1 MSRIRLDWIQKS
13 FGAKLLAALVG
24 SVGLLLAI
32 TLVAVRAQTNR
43 QIRLVEDRT
52 IASAGELFQELEDLQ
67 RQQADQFTR
76 PFRESRRT
84 VAILDEAIRSGDL
97 DYLSGEASYQF
108 ELLGLGDFEGALV
121 VLTDDFGRP
130 LFSMIGGQPLEG
142 DPAEVS
148 YLAEALVGD
157 ESGAVVMSEYR
168 LVDDRLYNL
177 RAHFIE
183 FARQPVG
190 TVTFGLPVGS
200 GEIDRI
206 ARIGGFEAC
215 LSVAAACVA
224 SSSGVGPEMEAA
236 MIEALERDGAL
247 RTELGGAEW
256 SIQHEDL
263 VADRPD
269 QGVRIVAVPL
279 DAVRAPFENIQ
290 TTLLLAGFGALLL
303 CGLVGVGLSRSLTRP
318 VRDLVA
324 ATGRVAK
331 GDYEAEVQVESE
343 DEMGTLAHAFNDM
356 TRGLLM
362 REQYRSV
369 LNKVVSTD
377 VAEELMKGTVEL
389 GGENREMTVLFA
401 DIRGFTP
408 LTQGMEPQ
416 QVIGFLN
423 ECMDK
428 LSRAVDAEGGV
439 VDKFIGDE
447 IMAVFGAPVVQG
459 DHAVRAVRAALRMRE
474 GVAEMN
480 AERARRGEA
489 PLAVGIG
496 IASGVAVAGNMGSN
510 DRLNYTVLGETV
522 NLAAR
527 LTDQAKPG
535 EILVS
540 ERTQEWTAEG
550 LVASCVGER
559 ALKGF
564 SEGCL
569 VYSVEAFEDAGATA
583 G

>member
-1 MSRIRLDWIQKS
+1 MGLSWIQKS

-24 SVGLLLAI
+24 TVGLLLAI

-52 IASAGELFQELEDLQ
+52 VASANELFRELEDLQ
-67 RQQADQFTR
+67 RLQADQFTA

-84 VAILDEAIRSGDL
+84 VAILQEAIRSGDVE
-97 DYLSGEASYQF
+97 YLTGEASYQF
-108 ELLGLGDFEGALV
+108 ELLGLADFEGALV
-121 VLTDDFGRP
+121 VLTDDAGQP
-130 LFSMIGGQPLEG
+130 IISMIGGQPLEG
-142 DPAEVS
+142 DPAEVAF
-148 YLAEALVGD
+148 LAETLLRD
-157 ESGAVVMSEYR
+157 EDGAMVMSEYR
-168 LVDDRLYNL
+168 LVDGRLYNL

-183 FARQPVG
+183 FAGRPVG
-190 TVTFGLPVGS
+190 TVTFGLPVDS
-200 GEIDRI
+200 EEIDRI

-215 LSVAAACVA
+215 LAVEDVCVA
-224 SSSGVGPEMEAA
+224 RSTGVGADMESA
-236 MIEALERDGAL
+236 MIANLGRTGAL
-247 RTELGGAEW
+247 RTDLEGSGW
-256 SIQHEDL
+256 SIQHVSL
-263 VADRPD
+263 VPD
-269 QGVRIVAVPL
+269 EPEQGFRIVAVPL

-290 TTLLLAGFGALLL
+290 ATLLLAGFGALLL

-331 GDYEAEVQVESE
+331 GDYEAEVDVESE
-343 DEMGTLAHAFNDM
+343 DEMGTLANAFNDM

-377 VAEELMKGTVEL
+377 VAEELMKGDVEL
-389 GGENREMTVLFA
+389 GGENRDMSVLFA

-416 QVIGFLN
+416 EVIGFLN

-447 IMAVFGAPVVQG
+447 IMAVFGAPVAQE
-459 DHAVRAVRAALRMRE
+459 DHACRAVRAALLMRE

-480 AERARRGEA
+480 AERSRRGDP
-489 PLAVGIG
+489 PLSVGIG
-496 IASGVAVAGNMGSN
+496 IASGVAVAGNMGST

-535 EILVS
+535 EILIS
-540 ERTQEWTAEG
+540 ELTHEQATDG
-550 LVASCVGER
+550 LVASCVGR
-559 ALKGF
+559 RDLKGF
-564 SEGCL
+564 SEGSL
-569 VYSVEAFEDAGATA
+569 IYSVEAFEDAGAPA